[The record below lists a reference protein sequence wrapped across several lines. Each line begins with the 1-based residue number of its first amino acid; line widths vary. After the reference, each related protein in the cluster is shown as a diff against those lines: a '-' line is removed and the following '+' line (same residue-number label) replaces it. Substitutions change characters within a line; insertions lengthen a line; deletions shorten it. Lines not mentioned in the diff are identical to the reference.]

1 MSLNVDIRRLSG
13 VLLIIVSAVSFGT
26 LAVLAPIAYRA
37 GTDPI
42 SLLFLRFAIAAAVMA
57 VVISARRVDLPRG
70 KLLLSLL
77 LLGGLGYVTQSLV
90 YFTALSMASAGLLAL
105 VLYLYPAL
113 VALLAVVVLKE
124 PITRPKLIALG
135 LALIGTV
142 FTIGPSGGGRS
153 LGIVLALTA
162 ALLYAIYIVA
172 GDTVMRQASALPATT
187 VIMVAA
193 AVVYSG
199 IVAIRGF
206 KSPSTTLGWGAI
218 FATAI
223 ISIVAIGTFLAGLER
238 VGSTNAAVLSTVEP
252 LVVVLLAALFLGE
265 AIQPLRLAGGLC
277 ILVTVVFLARAE
289 FAAA

>member
-13 VLLIIVSAVSFGT
+13 VLLIIVSALSFGV

-57 VVISARRVDLPRG
+57 VVISARRVELPRG

-90 YFTALSMASAGLLAL
+90 YFTALSMASAGLVAL
-105 VLYLYPAL
+105 LLYLYPAL

-162 ALLYAIYIVA
+162 ALLYAIYILA

-187 VIMVAA
+187 VIMVA